1 MYGQKLI
8 FSNLLMSQVVVN
20 GPVPSVEA
28 KGRDF
33 EDTMLLLEIIKE
45 NKQQE
50 MRQQRVRRW
59 L

>member
-1 MYGQKLI
+1 MLDITIIKFYKYL
-8 FSNLLMSQVVVN
+8 QVVVN
-20 GPVPSVEA
+20 GPVPTVEA

-59 L
+59 V

>member
-1 MYGQKLI
+1 MFHQKLI

-20 GPVPSVEA
+20 GPVPAVEA

>member
-20 GPVPSVEA
+20 GPVPMVEA

-50 MRQQRVRRW
+50 MRQQRVRTW
-59 L
+59 V